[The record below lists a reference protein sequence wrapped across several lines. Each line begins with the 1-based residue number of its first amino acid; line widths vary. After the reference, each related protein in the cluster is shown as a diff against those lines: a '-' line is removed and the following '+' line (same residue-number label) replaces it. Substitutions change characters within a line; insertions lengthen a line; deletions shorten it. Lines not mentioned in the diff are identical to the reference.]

1 MPAFLDPTRPIA
13 TCTSTTCEG
22 CPAGQLV
29 HCHFRRRDLAHF
41 LSMVLPAFVTGGAGI
56 ARAGWVWLVPWAAIA
71 VGYFGFL
78 EIRVMCSHCP
88 HYAEPSA
95 SLKCWANYGSPKLW
109 AYRAGPMSHAERF
122 WFAAGMVAVL
132 AFYRLSADKRP
143 MAATGNLRADGGRR
157 SDHTQDVFLHPMYEL
172 RLPA

>member
-29 HCHFRRRDLAHF
+29 HCHFRGRDLAHF

-56 ARAGWVWLVPWAAIA
+56 ARAGWVWLVPWVAIA

-88 HYAEPSA
+88 HYAEPGA
-95 SLKCWANYGSPKLW
+95 SLKCWANYGAPKLW
-109 AYRAGPMSHAERF
+109 AYRPGPMSHAERF

-132 AFYRLSADKRP
+132 PIHSAFC
-143 MAATGNLRADGGRR
+143 
-157 SDHTQDVFLHPMYEL
+157 
-172 RLPA
+172 